1 MDSGKESSC
10 NAEDSGSLG
19 QKDLLEGEMTAQDSC
34 LGNPMDRED
43 WCATVQR
50 GVGRIGFVR

>member
-10 NAEDSGSLG
+10 NAEDSGFLG
-19 QKDLLEGEMTAQDSC
+19 QKDLLEGEMTSQDSC

-50 GVGRIGFVR
+50 VVGRIGFVR